1 MTEVPDY
8 IARAIAAQGR
18 TTPEEVQTRMEE
30 DDFHDDDG
38 DRPEPEYDPP
48 PVPMALEKPE
58 PIRWE
63 EFFTGSEVAATKRVR
78 RGQQQL
84 GPLAREWIAGRI
96 GGTIGDGSRSAKQFV
111 NTPHGKFRISLSA
124 DGDNTTETAAHD
136 RMGAE
141 TVAVEDVFGMVN
153 FFQAH
158 GLPGRET
165 YQQLREHL
173 RDRMRREA

>member
-1 MTEVPDY
+1 MDETPEVPDF
-8 IARAIAAQGR
+8 IARAIEAQGKV
-18 TTPEEVQTRMEE
+18 TTEEVRELLGRDDLTVTYEYEEEQVTMELGE
-30 DDFHDDDG
+30 
-38 DRPEPEYDPP
+38 
-48 PVPMALEKPE
+48 PE

-84 GPLAREWIAGRI
+84 GPLARAWIAARC

-111 NTPHGKFRISLSA
+111 NTPRGKFRISLSA
-124 DGDNTTETAAHD
+124 DGDNTTETAAHE

-141 TVAVEDVFGMVN
+141 TVAVEDVLGMTE
-153 FFQAH
+153 FFNDH

-165 YQQLREHL
+165 YQELRAHL
-173 RDRMRREA
+173 HERLRQA